1 MDDFKILFQA
11 VLDSKN
17 IGESDIQ
24 RVQKT
29 LDKYTIN
36 LTADLDKAKLLK
48 TIKVIV
54 PELEAELKK
63 ITGIN
68 IEIND
73 KTLVKAINQVEK
85 ATQKATA
92 EQNKLTE
99 AMAKGREQAELQAQS
114 EKKRQ
119 EIAQN
124 KDINKALNQEYESR
138 QKLIQ
143 STDEQALKIRQLNS
157 DGSIQL
163 SFDKISTQYEKL
175 DKLGLITKELKINF
189 DQLTQSF
196 NSFNPNNKSR
206 DAVLSY
212 NKLNSQMKLVQN
224 TMSSIVITAPKITKE
239 ISTIERQTLEN
250 QIKAWMRVNSN
261 AKDFFVSLE
270 AILSKI
276 QSVDA
281 VEFTNL
287 KKKFAEVKTEAA
299 AAGVLGKNFKDTMTA
314 AIQKFSEWGL
324 STSLVMNA
332 VQSVKNM
339 GKAVYDIDTAMTSL
353 YKVTD
358 ETDDKYNQFLK
369 SACLNAEELG
379 RTVSSLIDQTATWAK
394 LGYSLEQSSELA
406 KVSSIYANVGEV
418 DDATA
423 VSDLVTTMKAYN
435 IAADQAI
442 SIVDKYNKLGNEF
455 ATSSKDLGEGMSN
468 AASMLALGGTD
479 MNKALAL
486 LTGGAE
492 ITQSAG
498 ELGNALK
505 IGQMRV
511 QGMKGKLEELGETI
525 DENVESISKM
535 QTHILNLTSGKVNIF
550 DENNNFKDYYDIL
563 EEISEVY
570 DELSSTDRADLLETM
585 FGKNRGNQGA
595 AVIQAFQSGQ
605 VQKALE
611 ATMNAEGSAMQEQ
624 ERWLGSL
631 EAKTQQF
638 EASFQSLANTLI
650 DSDILKFFVDLGTT
664 GVNAINSI
672 ISAITPLGTL
682 GVIGGGVGI
691 TKFIKNLDWPK
702 TQSYNKSCLD
712 FLVGLV

>member
-1 MDDFKILFQA
+1 MDNQFQILLKA
-11 VLDSKN
+11 VLDTSGV
-17 IGESDIQ
+17 GETDIS
-24 RVQKT
+24 RVQKIV
-29 LDKYTIN
+29 DKYKIN
-36 LTADLDKAKLLK
+36 LDIAADTDNLLK
-48 TIKVIV
+48 SVKSV
-54 PELEAELKK
+54 LS
-63 ITGIN
+63 
-68 IEIND
+68 EINKTTD
-73 KTLVKAINQVEK
+73 IKIPVDDDAILKSIQQVKKEQETLVKS
-85 ATQKATA
+85 
-92 EQNKLTE
+92 
-99 AMAKGREQAELQAQS
+99 MAKVREQTELQTQA
-114 EKKRQ
+114 EKRRQ

-124 KDINKALNQEYESR
+124 KAINKTLNQEYEAR

-143 STDEQALKIRQLNS
+143 STDEQALKIRQLQS
-157 DGSIQL
+157 EGSIQL
-163 SFDKISTQYEKL
+163 SFDKVESQYNSL
-175 DKLGLITKELKINF
+175 NKLGLITDDLKVNF
-189 DQLTQSF
+189 EQLKQSF
-196 NSFNPNNKSR
+196 NLFNTNDKSENVV
-206 DAVLSY
+206 ASY
-212 NKLNSQMKLVQN
+212 NKLNSQLKLVKN
-224 TMSSIVITAPKITKE
+224 TMSSVVTTAPKITKE
-239 ISTIERQTLEN
+239 VSTIERQTLEN

-261 AKDFFVSLE
+261 AKDFFITLE
-270 AILSKI
+270 TILPKI

-281 VEFTNL
+281 VEFVNL
-287 KKKFAEVKTEAA
+287 KKQFAEVKAEAA

-369 SACLNAEELG
+369 SACSNAKELG
-379 RTVSSLIDQTATWAK
+379 RTVSSLVDQTATWAK
-394 LGYSLEQSSELA
+394 LGYSLDQSSELA

-442 SIVDKYNKLGNEF
+442 SIVNKYNKLGNEF

-511 QGMKGKLEELGETI
+511 QGMKGKLEELGETV

-535 QTHILNLTSGKVNIF
+535 QTHILNLTSGEVNIF

-563 EEISEVY
+563 EEVSEVY
-570 DELSSTDRADLLETM
+570 DKLSSTDRADLLETM

-638 EASFQSLANTLI
+638 EASFQSLSNTLI

-664 GVNAINSI
+664 GVNAINAI

-691 TKFIKNLDWPK
+691 TKFIKNFGRTHCESLK
-702 TQSYNKSCLD
+702 IA
-712 FLVGLV
+712 